1 MLNRWTG
8 LLSKSGQL
16 LMAATNIP
24 EPRFNKLMAEVKD
37 KLKEN
42 VRNPDKFEESFG
54 KYVDFKYNYLMLA
67 YPKIEFDE
75 KDSRLVI

>member
-1 MLNRWTG
+1 MLHRWTS
-8 LLSKSGQL
+8 LLSRSGQL

-24 EPRFNKLMAEVKD
+24 EPRFNKLMVEVKE

-42 VRNPDKFEESFG
+42 TRNPDKFEDAFS

-67 YPKIEFDE
+67 YPKIEFTDKE
-75 KDSRLVI
+75 SKSLF